1 MPDARDILSLLA
13 QLFQE
18 NGLEAVMLGNAGAAL
33 QGAPVTTVDVDFMF
47 RPTRVNVNKLKKI
60 AKALDATIFRPF
72 YPISGL
78 YRLSRESDLLQVDF
92 MVRADGVRSFEGLRA
107 RSSRFDFDGA
117 SLLVAS
123 LEDIIK
129 SKEAAGRPRD
139 LAVMYVL
146 KEAAQQKANRTK
158 RAAGRPAS
166 GQ

>member
-1 MPDARDILSLLA
+1 MLA

-158 RAAGRPAS
+158 RAVGRPAPS
-166 GQ
+166 E